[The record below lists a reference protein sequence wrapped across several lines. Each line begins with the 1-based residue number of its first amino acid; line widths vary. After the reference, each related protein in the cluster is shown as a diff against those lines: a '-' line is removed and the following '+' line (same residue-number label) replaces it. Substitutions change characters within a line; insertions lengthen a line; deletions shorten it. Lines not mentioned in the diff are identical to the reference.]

1 MKTYKP
7 YNHTLL
13 SHILSFKEF
22 INLNEEERIRVTDER
37 RKLFESKKN
46 EKNVTDEK

>member
-7 YNHTLL
+7 YDATLL
-13 SHILSFKEF
+13 SHRILSFNEF

-37 RKLFESKKN
+37 RKLLVN
-46 EKNVTDEK
+46 EKNVTPKKK